1 MPSANLCSGRECAVA
16 IRAQAQAAWQNA
28 IVSIGVAW
36 IGDMSDGVPD
46 MNCTAAVL
54 AAKGAL
60 NAAYG
65 YEANK
70 DSDPPVLF
78 KPTWTVEPDTFR
90 PTYAGALSYF
100 IGHECSDMDAVST
113 DNGFAFGYTA
123 LKPGPD
129 RDDKKNW
136 CAAQPCRAHVRP
148 MTPRA
153 HTQRV
158 RLAPLRLGWEKAHFH
173 SMKFLE
179 GGAFCHA
186 GVAQGKLTLTS
197 RWRDANGDPVIGTV
211 DKTFTRAAPTPPP
224 PPPLYHKI
232 SPTNARDV
240 RRPSSPARSSSL
252 LRSRRQVHAQPGPGR
267 HPASRGAPLVLGGAP
282 GAPIA
287 ASLSCFA
294 PFALAIVC
302 TTRDEGEEDGLRPLL

>member
-1 MPSANLCSGRECAVA
+1 
-16 IRAQAQAAWQNA
+16 
-28 IVSIGVAW
+28 
-36 IGDMSDGVPD
+36 
-46 MNCTAAVL
+46 
-54 AAKGAL
+54 
-60 NAAYG
+60 
-65 YEANK
+65 
-70 DSDPPVLF
+70 
-78 KPTWTVEPDTFR
+78 
-90 PTYAGALSYF
+90 
-100 IGHECSDMDAVST
+100 
-113 DNGFAFGYTA
+113 
-123 LKPGPD
+123 
-129 RDDKKNW
+129 
-136 CAAQPCRAHVRP
+136 
-148 MTPRA
+148 
-153 HTQRV
+153 
-158 RLAPLRLGWEKAHFH
+158 
-173 SMKFLE
+173 MKFLE

-294 PFALAIVC
+294 PLALAIAAAGGPDPPPQQQSSAAGGVRPPPSS
-302 TTRDEGEEDGLRPLL
+302 RDELRSAGGVPSRVRPLWGLEGVWGLESQSCFICKVLSAGLGHVCEQSGAWPLGP